1 MTESQ
6 EKEFSILGCK
16 VKYKPLE
23 NEDTSAR
30 AVIDLVSSRIDSL
43 KEKRPLL
50 RDTDIAVLVALQF
63 ASEKVQLEDE
73 YKSSIFQIEETLRSA
88 LDPSIR
94 EEKLKKDIQT
104 FDMGSSDQDDSV
116 SETLQPSSSDEHGF
130 KSSF

>member
-116 SETLQPSSSDEHGF
+116 SETLQPSSSDEHDF